1 MGFHQVINFVVP
13 YRSIGFFCPN
23 IWNPTLARLIIWLAT
38 RCWAGTSTFT
48 TKGTTKGT
56 KSYCLTPFMWVL
68 CRFRFIQKGISLQSL
83 HSDIYIIIDMTCNI
97 WDVRDIRVPF
107 RCRFTLQDVIAGLS
121 QLSMALRQGYIKFE
135 IKTIRNYLIGTV
147 QCIDIDRSSM
157 VKPPLSKTLV
167 KGISERRGTSFSQ
180 PQRAG
185 QSVPLVPKQSDISS
199 AARFAIA
206 GKLGTWEWWAM
217 RPNWNECPIGFPW
230 YESLIME
237 FVMMHVK
244 AKMQSFF

>member
-1 MGFHQVINFVVP
+1 
-13 YRSIGFFCPN
+13 
-23 IWNPTLARLIIWLAT
+23 
-38 RCWAGTSTFT
+38 
-48 TKGTTKGT
+48 
-56 KSYCLTPFMWVL
+56 MWQPL
-68 CRFRFIQKGISLQSL
+68 
-83 HSDIYIIIDMTCNI
+83 
-97 WDVRDIRVPF
+97 WDVCDIRVPF

-121 QLSMALRQGYIKFE
+121 QLSMALRQGYIKCE

-167 KGISERRGTSFSQ
+167 KGISERQGTSFSQ

-206 GKLGTWEWWAM
+206 GKLAHECDEQWGTISIEVPLASPDMNRWS
-217 RPNWNECPIGFPW
+217 WN
-230 YESLIME
+230 L
-237 FVMMHVK
+237 
-244 AKMQSFF
+244 